1 MANAPLN
8 KTSSFLKEE
17 SCVIRHV
24 RGWLFFL
31 LEHLV
36 LAVLGDELEA
46 RWAAPVHQPGLRPSQ
61 GLHSCEASPAHSTV
75 MEPEPNEFP
84 ALGSKGSY
92 SGGNQLSLNL
102 H

>member
-1 MANAPLN
+1 M
-8 KTSSFLKEE
+8 
-17 SCVIRHV
+17 
-24 RGWLFFL
+24 
-31 LEHLV
+31 

-61 GLHSCEASPAHSTV
+61 GLHSCEASPAQSTV

-92 SGGNQLSLNL
+92 GGGNQLSLNL

>member
-46 RWAAPVHQPGLRPSQ
+46 R
-61 GLHSCEASPAHSTV
+61 
-75 MEPEPNEFP
+75 
-84 ALGSKGSY
+84 
-92 SGGNQLSLNL
+92 
-102 H
+102 

>member
-31 LEHLV
+31 LEHLA

-46 RWAAPVHQPGLRPSQ
+46 RWAAPVHQPGLCQVLPKDCTAARLPQ
-61 GLHSCEASPAHSTV
+61 PKA
-75 MEPEPNEFP
+75 
-84 ALGSKGSY
+84 
-92 SGGNQLSLNL
+92 Q
-102 H
+102 